1 MSVNTRLAAMAFAV
15 AAALGATA
23 SSSFAQAQ
31 HHMQLK
37 VEPPKSTVTPSG
49 SWLPKSVT
57 YIKASNTSKDD
68 QFGGAVALSGDGNT
82 LAVGAVNEDGGGKGV
97 NPVVKPGK
105 GAGKGGKGG
114 GETLTNSG
122 AVYVYTRTAA
132 GWKQQ
137 AYLKA
142 SNAGEGYQFG
152 SALSITNDGNLLAV
166 GSIGEASSAVGVNGN
181 QNDSSMPGAGAVYVF
196 ARKGGVWAQQAYVKS
211 SNTGGPVVGYQF
223 GYSVSLSSD
232 GSTLAAGQTSDPS
245 NATGING
252 DDKNTSAPDS
262 GAVFVFGHDGDSWS
276 QQAYVKP
283 WNTTQRG
290 VLFGYSVGLSA
301 NGDTMGVGTYDE
313 DRGRGAIYVFNR
325 KDGKWAQQTR
335 LTASNAEPG
344 DSLGCSIGIS
354 DDGNTIVAGAFDED
368 AILSGIQPPDAG
380 GNDEPSDTSSGAA
393 YIFERKDGKWSQRAY
408 VKAFNTRENDQF
420 GWALAISR
428 DGNSIA
434 IGSHLE
440 DSAAKGINGDMTDT
454 MAEDSGAVYVY
465 TRSGDGWSPA
475 AYVKAP
481 NTKPAAEFGMAVALN
496 ADGKMMAV
504 GATKE
509 NSAAKGVNGNQK
521 DASLVNAGAAYVYS
535 DAAESATTS
544 RK

>member
-1 MSVNTRLAAMAFAV
+1 MSKRKTGVAAMAFV
-15 AAALGATA
+15 LAAGLSAA
-23 SSSFAQAQ
+23 SSSFAQVQ
-31 HHMQLK
+31 HKMQLK
-37 VEPPKSTVTPSG
+37 VEPPKAVVMPTG
-49 SWLPKSVT
+49 SWQPKSVA
-57 YIKASNTSKDD
+57 YIKASNTNKDD

-82 LAVGAVNEDGGGKGV
+82 LAVGAVNEDGAGKGV
-97 NPVVKPGK
+97 NPVTKGK
-105 GAGKGGKGG
+105 
-114 GETLTNSG
+114 EMVTNSG

-152 SALSITNDGNLLAV
+152 NALSLTNDGNLLAV
-166 GSIGEASSAVGVNGN
+166 GSIGEASSAVGINSN

-196 ARKGGVWAQQAYVKS
+196 ARNGGNWSQQAYVKS

-232 GSTLAAGQTSDPS
+232 GSTLAVGQTSDPS

-252 DDKNTSAPDS
+252 DQKNTSAPDS
-262 GAVFVFGHDGDSWS
+262 GAVFVLGRDGDAWT

-290 VLFGYSVGLSA
+290 VLFGYSVGLSG

-313 DRGRGAIYVFNR
+313 DRGRGAVYAFTRKNR
-325 KDGKWAQQTR
+325 NWAQQMR

-344 DSLGCSIGIS
+344 DSLGCSLAIS

-368 AILSGIQPPDAG
+368 AILPGIPPPDAG
-380 GNDEPSDTSSGAA
+380 ANDAADDTSSGAA
-393 YIFERKDGKWSQRAY
+393 YVFVRKDGKWSQQAY

-428 DGNSIA
+428 DGNTFA

-440 DSAAKGINGDMTDT
+440 DSGAKGINGDMKDT
-454 MAEDSGAVYVY
+454 TAEDSGAVYVY
-465 TRSGDGWSPA
+465 TRSGDTWSPA
-475 AYVKAP
+475 AYVKAS
-481 NTKPAAEFGMAVALN
+481 NTKPAAEFGIAVALN
-496 ADGKMMAV
+496 ADGKVLAV

-521 DASLVNAGAAYVYS
+521 DVSMVNAGAAYVYS
-535 DAAESATTS
+535 DAAESATSS

>member
-1 MSVNTRLAAMAFAV
+1 MSMKMRLAAMGFVV
-15 AAALGATA
+15 AAALAA
-23 SSSFAQAQ
+23 RANSSFAQAQ

-37 VEPPKSTVTPSG
+37 VEPPKATVTPTG

-68 QFGGAVALSGDGNT
+68 QFGGALALSGDGNT
-82 LAVGAVNEDGGGKGV
+82 LAVGSVNEDGGGKGV
-97 NPVVKPGK
+97 NPVLKAGKSGK
-105 GAGKGGKGG
+105 GS
-114 GETLTNSG
+114 GEALTNSG
-122 AVYVYTRTAA
+122 AVYVYARTAA

-152 SALSITNDGNLLAV
+152 SAISISNDGNLLAV

-232 GSTLAAGQTSDPS
+232 GSTLAVGQTSDPS
-245 NATGING
+245 NAAGING
-252 DDKNTSAPDS
+252 DEKNTSAPDS
-262 GAVFVFGHDGDSWS
+262 GAVFVFAHDGDSWS

-290 VLFGYSVGLSA
+290 ALFGYGVGLTA
-301 NGDTMGVGTYDE
+301 NGDTMAVGAYDE
-313 DRGRGAIYVFNR
+313 DRGRGAVYVFGR
-325 KDGKWAQQTR
+325 KGDKWAQQAR

-344 DSLGCSIGIS
+344 DSLGCAVTIS
-354 DDGNTIVAGAFDED
+354 DDGNTILAGAFDED
-368 AILSGIQPPDAG
+368 AILPGIQPPNAG
-380 GNDEPSDTSSGAA
+380 ADDEPSDSSSGAA
-393 YIFERKDGKWSQRAY
+393 YVFARKDGKWSQLAY

-428 DGNSIA
+428 DGNTIA
-434 IGSHLE
+434 VGSHLE
-440 DSAAKGINGDMTDT
+440 DSAAKGINGDMNDT
-454 MAEDSGAVYVY
+454 TAEDSGAVYIY
-465 TRSGDGWSPA
+465 ARSGDTWTPA
-475 AYVKAP
+475 AYVKAS
-481 NTKPAAEFGMAVALN
+481 NTKAAAEFGMALALN
-496 ADGKMMAV
+496 ADGKMLAV

-509 NSAAKGVNGNQK
+509 SSAAKGVNGNQK
-521 DASLVNAGAAYVYS
+521 DASMVNAGAAYVYS

>member
-1 MSVNTRLAAMAFAV
+1 MSMKTRLAAMGFVV
-15 AAALGATA
+15 AAGLAATA
-23 SSSFAQAQ
+23 NSSFAQAQ

-37 VEPPKSTVTPSG
+37 VEPPKATVTPTG

-82 LAVGAVNEDGGGKGV
+82 LAVGSVNEDGGGKGV
-97 NPVVKPGK
+97 NPVLK
-105 GAGKGGKGG
+105 AAKGGKGG
-114 GETLTNSG
+114 GEALTNSG

-152 SALSITNDGNLLAV
+152 SALSISNDGNLLAV
-166 GSIGEASSAVGVNGN
+166 GSIGEASSAVGLNGN
-181 QNDSSMPGAGAVYVF
+181 QSDSSMPGAGAVYVF

-223 GYSVSLSSD
+223 GYAVSLSSD
-232 GSTLAAGQTSDPS
+232 GSTLAVGQTSDPS

-252 DDKNTSAPDS
+252 DEKNASAPDS
-262 GAVFVFGHDGDSWS
+262 GAVFVFAHDGDSWS

-290 VLFGYSVGLSA
+290 ALFGYGVGLTA
-301 NGDTMGVGTYDE
+301 NGDTMAVGTYDE
-313 DRGRGAIYVFNR
+313 DRGRGAVYVFGR
-325 KDGKWAQQTR
+325 KGDKWAQQAR

-344 DSLGCSIGIS
+344 DSLGCAVAIS
-354 DDGNTIVAGAFDED
+354 DDGNTILAGAFDED
-368 AILSGIQPPDAG
+368 AILPGIQPPNAG
-380 GNDEPSDTSSGAA
+380 ADDEASDSSSGAA
-393 YIFERKDGKWSQRAY
+393 YVFARRDGKWSQQAY

-428 DGNSIA
+428 DGNTIA
-434 IGSHLE
+434 VGSHLE
-440 DSAAKGINGDMTDT
+440 DSAAKGINGDMNDT
-454 MAEDSGAVYVY
+454 AAEDSGAVYIY
-465 TRSGDGWSPA
+465 ERSGETWSPA
-475 AYVKAP
+475 AYVKAS
-481 NTKPAAEFGMAVALN
+481 NTKAAAEFGMALALN
-496 ADGKMMAV
+496 ADGKMLAV

-509 NSAAKGVNGNQK
+509 SSAAKGVNGNQK

>member
-1 MSVNTRLAAMAFAV
+1 MSKRKTRLAAMAFMLAAGLV
-15 AAALGATA
+15 AAANAG
-23 SSSFAQAQ
+23 FAQAV

-37 VEPPKSTVTPSG
+37 VEPPKATVTPTG
-49 SWLPKSVT
+49 GWQPKSIA
-57 YIKASNTSKDD
+57 YIKASNTGKDD
-68 QFGGAVALSGDGNT
+68 QFGGAVAMSGDGNT
-82 LAVGAVNEDGGGKGV
+82 LAVGAVNEDG
-97 NPVVKPGK
+97 
-105 GAGKGGKGG
+105 AGKSANPIVKSGKAGK
-114 GETLTNSG
+114 ETITNSG

-152 SALSITNDGNLLAV
+152 SALTLSNDGSLLAV

-232 GSTLAAGQTSDPS
+232 GSTLAVGQTSDPS

-252 DDKNTSAPDS
+252 DEKNTSAPDS
-262 GAVFVFGHDGDSWS
+262 GAVFVFAHDGDSWS

-290 VLFGYSVGLSA
+290 VLFGYSVGLS
-301 NGDTMGVGTYDE
+301 GDGNTMGVGTYDE
-313 DRGRGAIYVFNR
+313 DRGRGAVYVFAR
-325 KDGKWAQQTR
+325 QGSKWAQQTR

-344 DSLGCSIGIS
+344 DSLGCSLGIS
-354 DDGNTIVAGAFDED
+354 DDGNTIIAGAFDED
-368 AILSGIQPPDAG
+368 AILPGIQPPDAG
-380 GNDEPSDTSSGAA
+380 GNDEPSDTSTGAA
-393 YIFERKDGKWSQRAY
+393 YIFSRKDGKWAQQAY

-420 GWALAISR
+420 GWALTISR
-428 DGNSIA
+428 DGNTVA

-440 DSAAKGINGDMTDT
+440 DSGAKGINGDMNDT
-454 MAEDSGAVYVY
+454 TAEDSGAVYVY
-465 TRSGDGWSPA
+465 TRSGDTWSPA
-475 AYVKAP
+475 AYVKAS
-481 NTKPAAEFGMAVALN
+481 NTKPAAEFGISVALN

-521 DASLVNAGAAYVYS
+521 DATMVNAGAAYVYS

>member
-1 MSVNTRLAAMAFAV
+1 MSKPKTGVAAMAVVLAIG
-15 AAALGATA
+15 LGAAA
-23 SSSFAQAQ
+23 SSSFAQVQ
-31 HHMQLK
+31 HKMQLK
-37 VEPPKSTVTPSG
+37 VERPKAIVTPTGTWQPKSIA
-49 SWLPKSVT
+49 
-57 YIKASNTSKDD
+57 YIKASNTNKED

-82 LAVGAVNEDGGGKGV
+82 LAVGAVDEDGAGKGV
-97 NPVVKPGK
+97 NPVSKSKATV
-105 GAGKGGKGG
+105 
-114 GETLTNSG
+114 TNSG
-122 AVYVYTRTAA
+122 AVYVYTRTAT

-152 SALSITNDGNLLAV
+152 NALSLTNDGNLLAV
-166 GSIGEASSAVGVNGN
+166 GSIGEASSATGINGN
-181 QNDSSMPGAGAVYVF
+181 QNDSSMAGAGAVYIF
-196 ARKGGVWAQQAYVKS
+196 ARDGANWSQQAYVKS

-232 GSTLAAGQTSDPS
+232 GGTLAVGQTSDPS

-252 DDKNTSAPDS
+252 DQKNTSVPDS
-262 GAVFVFGHDGDSWS
+262 GAVFVFNRNGSAWS

-290 VLFGYSVGLSA
+290 VLFGYSVGLSGT
-301 NGDTMGVGTYDE
+301 GDTLAVGTYDE
-313 DRGRGAIYVFNR
+313 DRGRGAVYVFTR
-325 KDGKWAQQTR
+325 KNANWAQQMR

-368 AILSGIQPPDAG
+368 AILPGIQPPDAG
-380 GNDEPSDTSSGAA
+380 AHDEADDTSSGAA
-393 YIFERKDGKWSQRAY
+393 YVWVRKDGKWSQQAY
-408 VKAFNTRENDQF
+408 VKAFNTRINDQF

-428 DGNSIA
+428 DGNTIA

-440 DSAAKGINGDMTDT
+440 DSGAKGINGDENDIT
-454 MAEDSGAVYVY
+454 AEDSGAVYVY
-465 TRSGDGWSPA
+465 TRSGDTWNTA
-475 AYVKAP
+475 AYVKAS

-496 ADGKMMAV
+496 ADGKVLAV

-521 DASLVNAGAAYVYS
+521 DVTAVNAGAAYLYS
-535 DAAESATTS
+535 DASESATTS

>member
-1 MSVNTRLAAMAFAV
+1 MIERKGAIVMGVVLAASWG
-15 AAALGATA
+15 AAN
-23 SSSFAQAQ
+23 SSFAQAV

-37 VEPPKSTVTPSG
+37 VEPPKSVVMPTG
-49 SWLPKSVT
+49 NWQPKGIA
-57 YIKASNTSKDD
+57 YIKASNTNKDD
-68 QFGGAVALSGDGNT
+68 QFGGAVALSADGST
-82 LAVGAVNEDGGGKGV
+82 LAVGAINEDGAGKGV
-97 NPVVKPGK
+97 NPVVKSGK
-105 GAGKGGKGG
+105 GSK
-114 GETLTNSG
+114 ETITNSG

-152 SALSITNDGNLLAV
+152 NALTLSSDGNLLAV
-166 GSIGEASSAVGVNGN
+166 GSTGEASSAIGINGN
-181 QNDSSMPGAGAVYVF
+181 QNDTSMPGAGAVYVF
-196 ARKGGVWAQQAYVKS
+196 ARKGGSWAQQAYVKA

-232 GSTLAAGQTSDPS
+232 GSTLAVGQTSDPS

-252 DDKNTSAPDS
+252 DQKNTAAPDS
-262 GAVFVFGHDGDSWS
+262 GAVFVFTRDGENWA

-290 VLFGYSVGLSA
+290 VLFGYSVALSG

-313 DRGRGAIYVFNR
+313 DRGRGAVYVFTR
-325 KDGKWAQQTR
+325 KGAKWAQQMR
-335 LTASNAEPG
+335 LTASNAEQG
-344 DSLGCSIGIS
+344 DSLGCSLAIS
-354 DDGNTIVAGAFDED
+354 DDGNTIVSGAFDED
-368 AILSGIQPPDAG
+368 AILAGIQPPNAG
-380 GNDEPSDTSSGAA
+380 ADDEPSDSSSGAA
-393 YIFERKDGKWSQRAY
+393 YVFARKDGKWSQQAY

-428 DGNSIA
+428 DGNTIA
-434 IGSHLE
+434 VGSHLE
-440 DSAAKGINGDMTDT
+440 DSGAKGINGDMKDT
-454 MAEDSGAVYVY
+454 TAEDSGAVYIY
-465 TRSGDGWSPA
+465 TRSGDTWSPA

-481 NTKPAAEFGMAVALN
+481 NTKAAAEFGIAVALN
-496 ADGKMMAV
+496 GDGKMLAV
-504 GATKE
+504 GAFKE
-509 NSAAKGVNGNQK
+509 SSAAKGVNGNQK

-535 DAAESATTS
+535 DAAETATTS